1 MFPPVE
7 TGSGESDFVIRRSAP
22 TPPLTVVVSV
32 SEVLP
37 GLGSSGELAVAVLEM
52 IVPPGVPAL
61 TFTARVIVMLE
72 PLARVGPEQV
82 TAPVPPTTGVVG
94 HVQPPVA
101 LTETNVVF
109 AGVESLRVELVAG
122 SCPLLAT
129 VIV

>member
-1 MFPPVE
+1 M
-7 TGSGESDFVIRRSAP
+7 T
-22 TPPLTVVVSV
+22 
-32 SEVLP
+32 
-37 GLGSSGELAVAVLEM
+37 
-52 IVPPGVPAL
+52 
-61 TFTARVIVMLE
+61 LE
-72 PLARVGPEQV
+72 PLARVGPEQM

-109 AGVESLRVELVAG
+109 AGVESLRVGLVAG

>member
-22 TPPLTVVVSV
+22 TPPLAVVVSV
-32 SEVLP
+32 SELLP
-37 GLGSSGELAVAVLEM
+37 PLGSSGELAVAVLEM
-52 IVPPGVPAL
+52 MVPPAVPAF
-61 TFTARVIVMLE
+61 TFTRRVITTLE
-72 PLARVGPEQV
+72 PVASVGPEQV

-109 AGVESLRVELVAG
+109 AGVESLSVGLVAG
-122 SCPLLAT
+122 SGPLLAT

>member
-22 TPPLTVVVSV
+22 TPPLTVVVAV
-32 SEVLP
+32 AELLP
-37 GLGSSGELAVAVLEM
+37 ALGSSGELAVAVLEM

-61 TFTARVIVMLE
+61 TFTTRVIVTLE

-101 LTETNVVF
+101 LTERNVVF
-109 AGVESLRVELVAG
+109 AGVESLKVGLVAG

-129 VIV
+129 VIA

>member
-22 TPPLTVVVSV
+22 PPPLTVVVAV
-32 SEVLP
+32 PEL
-37 GLGSSGELAVAVLEM
+37 LLALASSGELAVAVLVM

-61 TFTARVIVMLE
+61 TFTTRVIVTLE
-72 PLARVGPEQV
+72 PLARVGPEQL
-82 TAPVPPTTGVVG
+82 TAPVPPTTGAVG

-101 LTETNVVF
+101 LSETNVVF
-109 AGVESLRVELVAG
+109 AGVESVRVGLEAG

>member
-7 TGSGESDFVIRRSAP
+7 TGSGESVFVIRRSAP
-22 TPPLTVVVSV
+22 TPLTVVVSV
-32 SEVLP
+32 SELSP
-37 GLGSSGELAVAVLEM
+37 ALGSSGELAVAVLVM

-61 TFTARVIVMLE
+61 TFTTRVIVTLE

-82 TAPVPPTTGVVG
+82 TAPDPPTTGVVG
-94 HVQPPVA
+94 QVQPPVA

-109 AGVESLRVELVAG
+109 AGVESLRVGLVAG
-122 SCPLLAT
+122 SGPLLAT